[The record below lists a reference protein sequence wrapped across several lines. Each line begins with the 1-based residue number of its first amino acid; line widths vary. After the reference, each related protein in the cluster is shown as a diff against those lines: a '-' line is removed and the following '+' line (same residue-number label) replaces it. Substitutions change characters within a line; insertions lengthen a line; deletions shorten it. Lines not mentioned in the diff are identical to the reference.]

1 MIQARPV
8 TGRFRTLRWRANA
21 ALIALLLAVP
31 WVRIGGEPLVLLDIP
46 ARKFHVAGL
55 VIAPQELYFLWLLL
69 ALLALSLFFFTALA
83 GRLWCGWACPQTVFT
98 DLYAQVAR
106 VIQGWRGSSRPRQ
119 VSLPRRAATHAA
131 WLAMSLV
138 IGFHLAGYFRSPYD
152 LLGAFASEASHPTAL
167 AFVAV
172 ITLITYADFG
182 FVRQTFCK
190 FLCPYARFQ
199 SVLFDRDTWV
209 IGYDAVRGEPRGK
222 VGSVEGDCVDCG
234 LCVQVCPTGIDIR
247 EGMQLECIACTQCID
262 ACNGVMTRVGR
273 TNDLIRYLPLV
284 ELEGSRPARLLRPR
298 VVVYGALMLVVTVAF
313 ATLLERR
320 LPMDLR
326 IAHNRENLYQAV
338 GDGRVGNAFT
348 LHIENRSR
356 RDGSFELELVEAS
369 EFELVTGLN
378 PVHVPATSA
387 TETRVFVLPRPGRSA
402 ASQEIRFRLS
412 RRDDDSRPLVRST
425 RFVLPRS

>member
-1 MIQARPV
+1 MLQARPV

-21 ALIALLLAVP
+21 ALIALLFAVP
-31 WVRIGGEPLVLLDIP
+31 WIRVGGEPLVLLDIP
-46 ARKFHVAGL
+46 ARKFHVGGL

-98 DLYAQVAR
+98 DVYAQVAR
-106 VIQGWRGSSRPRQ
+106 VIQGWKGKTQPKQ
-119 VSLPRRAATHAA
+119 VSMPRRIATHVA
-131 WLAMSLV
+131 WLAMSLA

-152 LLGAFASEASHPTAL
+152 LIDAFSSDAHYPTAL
-167 AFVAV
+167 AFVGV

-190 FLCPYARFQ
+190 YLCPYARFQ
-199 SVLFDRDTWV
+199 SVLFDSDTWV
-209 IGYDAVRGEPRGK
+209 IGYDAGRGEPRGK
-222 VGSVEGDCVDCG
+222 RGTTEGDCVDCG
-234 LCVQVCPTGIDIR
+234 LCVKVCPTGIDIR

-262 ACNGVMTRVGR
+262 ACNDVMPRVGR
-273 TNDLIRYLPLV
+273 EGNLIRYLPLV
-284 ELEGSRPARLLRPR
+284 ELEGTRPARLLRPR

-313 ATLLERR
+313 AALLERR

-326 IAHNRENLYQAV
+326 IAHNPENLYQTV

-356 RDGSFELELVEAS
+356 SDGAFELDLVEAPGL
-369 EFELVTGLN
+369 ELVTGLN

-387 TETRVFVLPRPGRSA
+387 TETRVFVLPRPGHTV
-402 ASQEIRFRLS
+402 ASQEIQFRLR